1 MSSLKSFLDE
11 VEVVIEK
18 LNQGSLVV
26 GRRIILKVD
35 ELSQAG
41 DEIALS
47 VGVHIS
53 LRCTPMKVIR
63 GVEELHDAAVL
74 KVELAIEVHAKV

>member
-1 MSSLKSFLDE
+1 M
-11 VEVVIEK
+11 I
-18 LNQGSLVV
+18 
-26 GRRIILKVD
+26 GRRIISKVD

-53 LRCTPMKVIR
+53 LRCIPMKVIR
-63 GVEELHDAAVL
+63 GVEELNDVAVL
-74 KVELAIEVHAKV
+74 KVELAVEVHAKV